1 MNVEKLH
8 NDGKKYWTIGEMSR
22 EFKVTARALRF
33 YEDRGLIEPIR
44 EGLNRKYT
52 ARDRARL
59 LLVLRGKRVGLPLD
73 EIREL
78 LNLYDMEGGKR
89 QQMEIALG
97 RFRSQINVLENQKN
111 DIEQSILQLKSQI
124 VRVEQLLANLDDKAP
139 QLKTSAKA

>member
-1 MNVEKLH
+1 MGVEKLP
-8 NDGKKYWTIGEMSR
+8 DQTKKSWSIGEMSQ

-33 YEDRGLIEPIR
+33 YEDRGLIAPIR

-78 LNLYDMEGGKR
+78 LNLYDIEGGKR

-97 RFRSQINVLENQKN
+97 RFHSQIKVLENQKT

-124 VRVEQLLANLDDKAP
+124 IRVEQLLSNLGDEKPLRQAN
-139 QLKTSAKA
+139 S

>member
-1 MNVEKLH
+1 MGVENLS
-8 NDGKKYWTIGEMSR
+8 DQGTKYWSIGEMSR

-33 YEDRGLIEPIR
+33 YEDRGLISPVR
-44 EGLNRKYT
+44 DGLNRKYT

-78 LNLYDMEGGKR
+78 LNLYDIEGGKR

-97 RFRSQINVLENQKN
+97 RFHSQIKVLENQKN

-124 VRVEQLLANLDDKAP
+124 VRVEQLLSNLGDEKPLRQAN
-139 QLKTSAKA
+139 S